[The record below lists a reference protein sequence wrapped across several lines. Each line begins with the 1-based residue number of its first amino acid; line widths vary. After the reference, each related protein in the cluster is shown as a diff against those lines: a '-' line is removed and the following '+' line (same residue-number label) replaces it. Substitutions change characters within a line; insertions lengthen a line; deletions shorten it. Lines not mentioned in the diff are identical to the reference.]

1 MKAPL
6 IVLAVTLSTILAIP
20 NIIVAEQITSVPIN
34 LPSIAKLKIR
44 LENTYYRSSGN
55 QFIEGNEQLRGTHP
69 FECVEFAYG
78 RAIERGLFQNKQ
90 GIGAVL
96 NGDAH
101 TWIDRVTNSR
111 YRSRVKNT
119 VRANSF
125 VVWAADLKFQWREG
139 NTTYTAGTDPV
150 AGHVA
155 FVEKVYPDG
164 SFVIS
169 EMSRNESQPIIRLIG
184 ATTPLAKAAKFI
196 YL

>member
-1 MKAPL
+1 MKAPSIAL
-6 IVLAVTLSTILAIP
+6 VVSLATIFATP
-20 NIIVAEQITSVPIN
+20 NIVIAEQITSTPVN
-34 LPSIAKLKIR
+34 LPSIAKLKIQ
-44 LENTYYRSSGN
+44 LDSNYYRSSGN

-90 GIGAVL
+90 GIGRVF

-101 TWIDRVTNSR
+101 TWVDRVANSP
-111 YRSRVKNT
+111 YRGRVKNT

-125 VVWAADLKFQWREG
+125 VVWAADLKFQWSEG
-139 NTTYTAGTDPV
+139 STTYTASTDAV

-164 SFVIS
+164 SFVVS
-169 EMSRNESQPIIRLIG
+169 EMSRHEAKPIIRLIR
-184 ATTPLAKAAKFI
+184 AKTPVTKAAKFI

>member
-1 MKAPL
+1 MKVPSIAL
-6 IVLAVTLSTILAIP
+6 VVVLATIFATP
-20 NIIVAEQITSVPIN
+20 NILIAEQITSTPVN
-34 LPSIAKLKIR
+34 LPSIAKLKIQ
-44 LENTYYRSSGN
+44 LDSNYYRSSGN
-55 QFIEGNEQLRGTHP
+55 QFIEGNDQLRGTHP

-90 GIGAVL
+90 GIGSVF

-101 TWIDRVTNSR
+101 TWIDRVANSS

-119 VRANSF
+119 ARANSF

-139 NTTYTAGTDPV
+139 NTTYTASTDTV

-164 SFVIS
+164 SFVVS
-169 EMSRNESQPIIRLIG
+169 EMSRDQAQPVIRLVR
-184 ATTPLAKAAKFI
+184 ARTPVAKAARFI